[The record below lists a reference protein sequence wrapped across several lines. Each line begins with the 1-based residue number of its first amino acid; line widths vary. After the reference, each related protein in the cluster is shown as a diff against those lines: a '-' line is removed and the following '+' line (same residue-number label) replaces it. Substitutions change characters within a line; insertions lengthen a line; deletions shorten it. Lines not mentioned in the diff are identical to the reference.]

1 MSAMSVSMM
10 ARRTSN
16 KTQDQFLLADGSRDT
31 VLKSSLI
38 KHLEITVTKE
48 ELIMSSRRNRSI
60 IEKVGVGE

>member
-1 MSAMSVSMM
+1 MSASMM
-10 ARRTSN
+10 ARRTGN

-38 KHLEITVTKE
+38 KHLEIAVTKE

-60 IEKVGVGE
+60 IEKVGVEG